1 MTSKVAALPTGSFPL
16 FRRLFPYTSGNLGDT
31 AQNQIDQLIRR
42 LEMPL
47 TSEMKLE
54 INQITKNDDSNAT
67 ITFDQSLTTESA
79 SLNYP
84 ITASQSPSLST
95 NEKFYAD
102 GGRAQSLASLMMS
115 LSAGDVAII
124 GERGVGKQT
133 LSRELSRLLDQ
144 PVEPILLYQ
153 DMSSRDLLQQRDT
166 DVNGNTVWR
175 HSPLV
180 KAAVEGRLALIDGID
195 RLYPGTLALIQRLTQ
210 DRELTLHDGTRL
222 LGADRF
228 EQTAKEANLNEDKM
242 KQKGLLKIHPAFRIC
257 AFAERP
263 STKNKWLTPEIIPS
277 FIWHE
282 LSPLDQANEAKLLQ
296 NLAGLNP
303 VTSSKIAQLA
313 HNLRNSHDDGLRS
326 VAKSY
331 STKQLLRISRRI
343 ATFPQLNLQ
352 KELERAAMSRF
363 LPLTTQVSDKSFIN

>member
-1 MTSKVAALPTGSFPL
+1 M
-16 FRRLFPYTSGNLGDT
+16 
-31 AQNQIDQLIRR
+31 
-42 LEMPL
+42 
-47 TSEMKLE
+47 
-54 INQITKNDDSNAT
+54 
-67 ITFDQSLTTESA
+67 
-79 SLNYP
+79 
-84 ITASQSPSLST
+84 
-95 NEKFYAD
+95 
-102 GGRAQSLASLMMS
+102 
-115 LSAGDVAII
+115 AII

-133 LSRELSRLLDQ
+133 LGRELSRLLDQ

-222 LGADRF
+222 LGAERF
-228 EQTAKEANLNEDKM
+228 EQTAKEA
-242 KQKGLLKIHPAFRIC
+242 GLTDSEMAERGLCKIHPAFRIC

-263 STKNKWLTPEIIPS
+263 TSKNKWLTPEIIPS

-282 LSPLDQANEAKLLQ
+282 LAPLDKANESKLLEQ
-296 NLAGLNP
+296 LAGLNHE
-303 VTSSKIAQLA
+303 TASGIANLA

-331 STKQLLRISRRI
+331 STKQLLRIGRRI
-343 ATFPQLNLQ
+343 TTFPQLDLQ
-352 KELERAAMSRF
+352 KELERAAMARF
-363 LPLTTQVSDKSFIN
+363 LPLTTQEALKSHLDQFGVKSDSGTKSTEIVQTENELKIGRVSCSIKPAAEPKKVPAPLFYHNDAQDAVLESLLSDWILGEHLLLVGNQVTI